1 MSEQDAAALP
11 TSEMTLNGQKLTL
24 KMGYLCLVSLQKHWG
39 LKSYRDVQAHIANNM
54 EDLNIVADLIWGM
67 TRSHHAE
74 MSHDDVVRFIDSAP
88 DLGVL
93 MDAVT
98 EALDNG
104 SAPQSP
110 TEGQTG

>member
-11 TSEMTLNGQKLTL
+11 SASLTLNGKELTL
-24 KMGYLCLVSLQKHWG
+24 KMGYLCLVSLQKLWG

-67 TRSHHAE
+67 TRSHHRE
-74 MSHDDVVRFIDSAP
+74 MTHGDVVDFIDAAP

-93 MDAVT
+93 MDAVA
-98 EALDNG
+98 EALSNG

-110 TEGQTG
+110 TGGQTE